1 MTTNR
6 LRAAARKLVGFHRRF
21 APLFGRKE
29 ARGHSLTY
37 LRGLLLAKG
46 RKCVER
52 IALVFCLGTNNK
64 AVSQKE
70 VVAMQGFITTS
81 PWEAGDV
88 QQEIQ
93 AVFAEELVPSTSQWP
108 IGTVGVI
115 DESSFVKSG
124 PESCGTKRQ
133 YCGRLGKKESCQVG
147 VFLVGVTPAGCACL
161 DQQLY
166 LPEEWAKDKKR
177 RKKTRVPKQ
186 IKFQT
191 KPEIAEE
198 LVGRT
203 IAAGHVRFDWLIA
216 DELYGRNQ
224 ALLEGLDEMHQRYL
238 MEVPCD
244 TTVWTVDP
252 ATQIPPYS
260 GSGRR
265 PVNPRRDSVRQ
276 VQKLAAELS
285 PSDWHTYTLREG
297 SKGPLIFQFAWLRVW
312 AMRNGKPG
320 RPVWVMFRRSLAKN
334 AEVKYYISNADEETP
349 LEEMAL
355 VSGNRCRVE
364 EYFQDGKMHLG
375 MTDYEVRS
383 WTSWHHHMTLVA
395 LAHLF
400 VTLTKLDLQTETS
413 ELTLDMALDLL
424 QSTLPCPTLTEEDSL
439 HLLKY
444 HLQRNHT
451 AHRSH
456 RKSWLRKHKNVK
468 SKVLL

>member
-1 MTTNR
+1 MTTNT
-6 LRAAARKLVGFHRRF
+6 LRAAARKLVVFHRRF

-37 LRGLLLAKG
+37 LRGLLLGKG

-52 IALVFCLGTNNK
+52 IALAFCLGTGNK
-64 AVSQKE
+64 PVSQKE
-70 VVAMQGFITTS
+70 VVAMQGFITAS

-88 QQEIQ
+88 QKEIQ

-115 DESSFVKSG
+115 DESSFVKRG

-133 YCGRLGKKESCQVG
+133 YCGRLGKKENCQVG

-177 RKKTRVPKQ
+177 RKNTRIPKE
-186 IKFQT
+186 ITFQT
-191 KPEIAEE
+191 KPETAQE

-224 ALLEGLDEMHQRYL
+224 ALLDGLDEIHQRYL

-252 ATQIPPYS
+252 ATQIPAYS

-276 VQKLAAELS
+276 VHQLAAEL
-285 PSDWHTYTLREG
+285 PDKAWQTFTLREG
-297 SKGPLIFQFAWLRVW
+297 SKGPLVFQFAWLRVW
-312 AMRNGKPG
+312 AMREGKPG
-320 RPVWVMFRRSLAKN
+320 PPVWLMFRRSLAKN
-334 AEVKYYISNADEETP
+334 AEVKYYISNADEDTP
-349 LEEMAL
+349 RTEMAL
-355 VSGNRCRVE
+355 VSGTRWRVE
-364 EYFQDGKMHLG
+364 EYFEDGKMHLG
-375 MTDYEVRS
+375 MADYEVRS

-395 LAHLF
+395 LSHLF
-400 VTLTKLDLQTETS
+400 VTLTKVDLQREAP
-413 ELTLDMALDLL
+413 ELSLDMALHLL
-424 QSTLPCPTLTEEDSL
+424 QSVLPRPTLTEDDAL
-439 HLLKY
+439 HLMEY
-444 HLQRNHT
+444 HLKRNRT
-451 AHRSH
+451 AHSSH
-456 RKSWLRKHKNVK
+456 RKSWLRKHKTIK